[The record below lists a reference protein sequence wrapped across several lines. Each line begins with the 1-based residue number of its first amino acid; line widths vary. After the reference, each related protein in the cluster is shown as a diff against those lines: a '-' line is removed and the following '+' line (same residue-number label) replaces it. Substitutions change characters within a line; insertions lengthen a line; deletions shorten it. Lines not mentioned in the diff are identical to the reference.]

1 MNAGLRFEIFHVE
14 VRYSVGDDQFGN
26 RLYELRKTAELSQ
39 FQVARLVGVSDRAV
53 SKWENGTARPRK
65 DSLRKLAALF
75 KVPENELVKLRD
87 QAAGPKIRKIVI
99 TGGPSGGKTTALSWI
114 QNAFSKLGYT
124 VLVVPET
131 ATEFISGGVAP
142 WTCGSNLD
150 YQKCQMQLQLE
161 KERLFEQAARTM
173 KADKI
178 LIVCDRGAMDNRAYM
193 NDEEFSRVL
202 EEIGKTESELL
213 NSYDAVFH
221 LETAAKGA
229 QRFYTTENNKARTE
243 TPEQAIEVDNKLIEA
258 WTGHPHLRIIDN
270 STDFYEKLKRLI
282 AEMRL
287 FLGEPAPYKIK
298 RKFLIEYPDTQILES
313 LPNCRKVEIFQT
325 YLQSKNGDELRIRER
340 IDNGNPVYYKTQRHY
355 LSGMK
360 RIELEENLSRGEYLQ
375 LMKDSDP
382 SMHPIHKTRYCLT
395 HENQYFEIDVFP
407 FWTDKAIAEI
417 ELNDES
423 EEIRFP
429 EQMRIFKEVTDDE
442 NYKNASLA
450 RTGGELP
457 ETEIA
462 DLGFLT
468 GKEKCSVK
476 Q

>member
-1 MNAGLRFEIFHVE
+1 MPQVNNG
-14 VRYSVGDDQFGN
+14 G
-26 RLYELRKTAELSQ
+26 KT
-39 FQVARLVGVSDRAV
+39 
-53 SKWENGTARPRK
+53 K
-65 DSLRKLAALF
+65 D
-75 KVPENELVKLRD
+75 E
-87 QAAGPKIRKIVI
+87 AAGQIIRKIVV

-114 QNAFSKLGYT
+114 QNAFTKLGYT

-150 YQKCQMQLQLE
+150 YQKCQMRLQLE
-161 KERLFEQAARTM
+161 KERLFERAARTM
-173 KADKI
+173 KAAKI

-193 NDEEFSRVL
+193 DDEEFAEVL
-202 EEIGKTESELL
+202 LEIGQTESELL

-229 QRFYTTENNKARTE
+229 QRFYTIENNKARTE
-243 TPEQAIEVDNKLIEA
+243 TPEQAIEVDDKLIRA
-258 WTGHPHLRIIDN
+258 WNGHSHLRVIDN
-270 STDFYEKLKRLI
+270 STDFYEKLKKLI

-298 RKFLIEYPDTQILES
+298 RKYLIEYPDTQTLDA

-325 YLQSKNGDELRIRER
+325 YLHSKNGDELRIRER

-355 LSGMK
+355 ITGMK

-375 LMKDSDP
+375 LLKDADP

-407 FWTDKAIAEI
+407 FWLDKAIAEI
-417 ELNDES
+417 ELNDEN

-429 EQMRIFKEVTDDE
+429 EQMKIFKEVTDDE

-450 RTGGELP
+450 RTGGILQ
-457 ETEIA
+457 ETETA
-462 DLGFLT
+462 DFGSAPGQLT
-468 GKEKCSVK
+468 KDVGNTE
-476 Q
+476 